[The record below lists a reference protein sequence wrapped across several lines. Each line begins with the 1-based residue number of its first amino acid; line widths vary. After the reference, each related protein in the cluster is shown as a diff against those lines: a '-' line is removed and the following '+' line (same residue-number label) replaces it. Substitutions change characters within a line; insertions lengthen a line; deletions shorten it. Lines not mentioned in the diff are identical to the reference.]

1 MPRPEGGAMARA
13 TLDQMLLQIRAMQ
26 RRGDL
31 AGARAL
37 ADQARARFPANPR
50 LRALAA
56 TLVPPAA
63 DGLQARLE
71 ALTRRFQAGAFAEV
85 QAAARSLARAY
96 PGSAPLQALIGAAS
110 ARLGQT
116 DAAIAALQTA
126 LRLDPRHLEAAT
138 NLAAVLRQARRW
150 DEADVALARALA
162 LKPGQPRLL
171 AARAE
176 VALQRLRP
184 GEAVAHYRAAL
195 ALDPGHPDLLQ
206 GLARAAIEAG
216 DPDGAET
223 ALDQALDRQ
232 PGSQTL
238 LMIRA
243 HARQMRGDGPGAA
256 ADYRAVLAADP
267 GHAPAWRGLSQVHR
281 FAPGDPLL
289 PMLETQAQRPDLPAA
304 DRIELDFARAKAA
317 EDLGDLAAA
326 FAHLSRANALR
337 RAEAKYDRETDRRL
351 FSALRQTAPAVARLR
366 LAPADP
372 APFRPI
378 FILGLPRSGTTL
390 VEQILSRHPDVS
402 AGGEL
407 PHLTH
412 WGLDL
417 ATGARPATE
426 ETLTRLRRDYL
437 DALAPRA
444 QGRAWLTDKMPHN
457 FRLVGL
463 IRAALPEAR
472 ILHVRRAPAAVLWS
486 HFRTRFTSPA
496 LAYACDLGDL
506 VAYHALYRDLM
517 DLWRQGPGT
526 PVVEVDYDALT
537 AAPEP
542 QTRALLAALDLP
554 WHDACLSPQDSRRA
568 VRTASQHQVKA
579 GIRAGTSEDWR
590 RYAPFL
596 GGAFDGLEQVPPR
609 AQGEQCLE
617 KTETSGPQD
626 G

>member
-1 MPRPEGGAMARA
+1 MARA

-26 RRGDL
+26 RKGDL

-37 ADQARARFPANPR
+37 ADQARAQFPANPR

-56 TLVPPAA
+56 TLAATLTPAA
-63 DGLQARLE
+63 APGLAPQLD
-71 ALTRRFQAGAFAEV
+71 ALARRFHAGAFAEV
-85 QAAARSLARAY
+85 QAAARALARAH
-96 PGSAPLQALIGAAS
+96 PGAAAPQTLIGAAS

-116 DAAIAALQTA
+116 DAAIAALETA

-138 NLAAVLRQARRW
+138 NLAAVLRQAGRW
-150 DEADVALARALA
+150 DEAAQALARALA

-171 AARAE
+171 AAQAE

-184 GEAVAHYRAAL
+184 EEAVAHYRAAL
-195 ALDPGHPDLLQ
+195 TLDPGHPDLLQ

-216 DPDGAET
+216 DPAAAEA
-223 ALDQALDRQ
+223 ALDQALNQTPTGQ
-232 PGSQTL
+232 PQAVTL

-243 HARQMRGDGPGAA
+243 HARQMRGDAPGAA
-256 ADYRAVLAADP
+256 VDYRAALAADP
-267 GHAPAWRGLSQVHR
+267 THAPAWRGLSQVHR
-281 FAPGDPLL
+281 FTRGDALL
-289 PMLETQAQRPDLPAA
+289 PALQAQAERPGLPAA

-317 EDLGDLAAA
+317 EDLDDPATA

-337 RAEAKYDRETDRRL
+337 RVEAGYDPETDRRQ
-351 FSALRQTAPAVARLR
+351 FAALRQTTPALARLA
-366 LAPADP
+366 LTPADP

-390 VEQILSRHPDVS
+390 VEQILSRHPDVA

-407 PHLTH
+407 PHLTR

-417 ATGARPATE
+417 ATGARPVTAQA
-426 ETLTRLRRDYL
+426 LARLRQDYL
-437 DALAPRA
+437 AALTPRA
-444 QGRAWLTDKMPHN
+444 QGRPWLTDKMPHN
-457 FRLVGL
+457 FRLIGP

-472 ILHVRRAPAAVLWS
+472 ILHVHRTPAAVLWS

-496 LAYACDLGDL
+496 LAYGCDLSDL

-517 DLWRQGPGT
+517 DHWRQSPGI
-526 PVVEVDYDALT
+526 PLVDVDYDALT

-554 WHDACLSPQDSRRA
+554 WNDACLRPEASGNA
-568 VRTASQHQVKA
+568 VRTASQHQVKT
-579 GIRAGTSEDWR
+579 GIRAGTSDDWR
-590 RYAPFL
+590 RYEPFL
-596 GGAFDGLEQVPPR
+596 GGSFDGLR
-609 AQGEQCLE
+609 
-617 KTETSGPQD
+617 
-626 G
+626 